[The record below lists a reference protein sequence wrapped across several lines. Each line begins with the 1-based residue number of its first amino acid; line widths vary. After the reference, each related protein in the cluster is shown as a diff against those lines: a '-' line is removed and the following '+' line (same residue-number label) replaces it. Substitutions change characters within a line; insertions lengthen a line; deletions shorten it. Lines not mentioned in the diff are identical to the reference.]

1 VYSQETDRD
10 APTKIALQTTT
21 LTSGTFIYALDN
33 TVNYAQPFS
42 ANTVVEIDNVR
53 LRPAN
58 SAYYTGDGA
67 TTQYNIA
74 GTAGESTIGNI
85 NDIGVTII
93 SKSTGQALNGVRDID
108 FTVATGVNFITLTTA
123 PADGDTVIVY
133 NNADAEYIIS
143 ASGEEIVINS
153 SVSFTSSSVMR
164 VNTFAN
170 HDPLRIQTKVYEGD
184 PGGGRYQFDRT
195 ITDTAYL
202 WVTLDGL
209 RIHPGEFS
217 VENNEIV
224 MSEVISDTLTASS
237 LIVATHITENTMGPS
252 TGFRIFQDMNGNI
265 EYLRLCK
272 DNTTTTVLPALPT
285 DTKIYVNDASV
296 LPYVE
301 PTSEYPGVVFI
312 GGERITYW
320 EVNLEENYIT
330 GLRRATNGTA
340 MVQRLTE
347 GFLVVDG
354 GKDQLLP
361 ATNTHTNTWY
371 NTGSGTA
378 ADGLGLQQSTTTNAN
393 FLNACQAEIPN
404 FRAELNAG
412 EYMVT
417 DYVVDDY
424 VERLE

>member
-1 VYSQETDRD
+1 V
-10 APTKIALQTTT
+10 
-21 LTSGTFIYALDN
+21 
-33 TVNYAQPFS
+33 
-42 ANTVVEIDNVR
+42 
-53 LRPAN
+53 
-58 SAYYTGDGA
+58 
-67 TTQYNIA
+67 
-74 GTAGESTIGNI
+74 
-85 NDIGVTII
+85 I
-93 SKSTGQALNGVRDID
+93 SKSTGLALNCVRDVD
-108 FTVATGVNFITLTTA
+108 FTVASGVNFITLTTA
-123 PADGDTVIVY
+123 PELGDTVIVY

-143 ASGEEIVINS
+143 ATGEEITIDS

-170 HDPLRIQTKVYEGD
+170 HDPLRIQTKVYVGD
-184 PGGGRYQFDRT
+184 TSGIGSFQLDRT
-195 ITDTAYL
+195 ATNAHYF
-202 WVTLDGL
+202 WVTLDGSRL
-209 RIHPGEFS
+209 HPGEYTVS
-217 VENNEIV
+217 GNELVVNETIFA
-224 MSEVISDTLTASS
+224 TLTAGSV
-237 LIVATHITENTMGPS
+237 LIVTHITENTMAPS
-252 TGFRIFQDMNGNI
+252 TGFRIFQDMNGNV

-272 DNTTTTVLPALPT
+272 DATTTTVLPALPT

-320 EVNLEENYIT
+320 EVNLTENYIT

-371 NTGSGTA
+371 NLGSGVA
-378 ADGLGLQQSTTTNAN
+378 ADGLGLQQSTTVNAN
-393 FLNACQAEIPN
+393 FLNACEAEIPN

-412 EYMVT
+412 EYIER
-417 DYVVDDY
+417 DY
-424 VERLE
+424 VEDGYIEIR